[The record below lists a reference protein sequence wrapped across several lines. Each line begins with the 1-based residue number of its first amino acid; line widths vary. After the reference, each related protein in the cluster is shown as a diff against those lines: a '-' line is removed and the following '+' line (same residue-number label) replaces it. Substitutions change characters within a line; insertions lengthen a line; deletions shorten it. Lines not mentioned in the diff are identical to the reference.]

1 MLSKAK
7 SRGSGSGC
15 FIRFLVLVIVG
26 FMLIGPLLRCAQ
38 RLPQMAANTAAHAA
52 SGAAGAAGN
61 AVTSLA
67 RGLLD
72 RVASWWSGQSPAE
85 QFNLVCEHFP
95 VEGVDKVCPYFTSAL
110 QGATEAQAAQT
121 ACYLTAAGTGTQG
134 PQRLQYIQQNCPQ
147 TPGNVAAFQ
156 SCVETYVTRN
166 VESGDWSSC
175 IASSEQ
181 QFESEVHTMSE
192 PIACIP
198 GLPKSWCTTQSTSA
212 GATAPGASPATRT
225 DANYLNCLGQYY
237 QTPAVKAQYQMSCG
251 SQISASNAACIRG
264 QLAQFEYPGQV
275 HLGQQYVAA
284 CDNASQ
290 PPTQ

>member
-1 MLSKAK
+1 MLSRAK

-15 FIRFLVLVIVG
+15 FIRFLVLVVVG

-38 RLPQMAANTAAHAA
+38 RLPQMAANTAASAA
-52 SGAAGAAGN
+52 SGAGN
-61 AVTSLA
+61 AVTSLG
-67 RGLLD
+67 RRLLD
-72 RVASWWSGQSPAE
+72 RLESWWSGQSPAE

-134 PQRLQYIQQNCPQ
+134 QQRLQYIQQSCPQ
-147 TPGNVAAFQ
+147 TPGNAAAFQ

-166 VESGDWSSC
+166 VEPGDWSSC
-175 IASSEQ
+175 LASSEQ

-198 GLPKSWCTTQSTSA
+198 GLPKSWCTTQSSSA
-212 GATAPGASPATRT
+212 GTTASATSPPPRT
-225 DANYLNCLGQYY
+225 DVNYLNCLGQYY
-237 QTPAVKAQYQMSCG
+237 QTPAVRAQYQMSCG
-251 SQISASNAACIRG
+251 SQISSSNAACIRG
-264 QLAQFEYPGQV
+264 QLTQFEYPGQI

-284 CDNASQ
+284 CDHAPL
-290 PPTQ
+290 PPPQ